1 MPVGPV
7 ASLYAE
13 TMEGRTVSAST
24 VQFVR
29 TMTQLDANL
38 AGNVH
43 GGVIMREVD
52 SAAGTAAVRHAGRL
66 CVTAS
71 IDELSFHEP
80 VFVGD
85 ILIVSAS
92 INDVGHS
99 SLEVGVKVEAEPWRG
114 GERRHTTTAYLVM
127 VALDDDGHPV
137 EVPPLV
143 LETEEERRRQEQAR
157 LRRQIRNERRVRL
170 GG

>member
-1 MPVGPV
+1 MPVG
-7 ASLYAE
+7 ARGSAYAGS
-13 TMEGRTVSAST
+13 MEGRTVSAST

-137 EVPPLV
+137 EVPPLI

>member
-1 MPVGPV
+1 MPVGAV
-7 ASLYAE
+7 AWPYAE
-13 TMEGRTVSAST
+13 AMEGRTVSAST

-137 EVPPLV
+137 EVPPLI

>member
-1 MPVGPV
+1 MIWPLDSPTLHPMSDGK
-7 ASLYAE
+7 A
-13 TMEGRTVSAST
+13 VSASSVT
-24 VQFVR
+24 FAR

-38 AGNVH
+38 VGNVH

-52 SAAGTAAVRHAGRL
+52 TAAGIAAARHAGRL

-80 VFVGD
+80 VYVGD

-92 INDVGHS
+92 LNDVGRS
-99 SLEVGVKVEAEPWRG
+99 SLEVGVKVEAEPWQG
-114 GERRHTTTAYLVM
+114 GTRRHTTTAYLVM
-127 VALDDDGHPV
+127 VALGDDGLPV

-143 LETEEERRRQEQAR
+143 AVTEEEKRRQEQAR
-157 LRRQIRNERRVRL
+157 IRRQIRRERRIRV
-170 GG
+170 GN

>member
-1 MPVGPV
+1 MPVGGV
-7 ASLYAE
+7 ASLYAQS
-13 TMEGRTVSAST
+13 MEGRPVSAST

-127 VALDDDGHPV
+127 VALDDEGHPV
-137 EVPPLV
+137 AVPPLI
-143 LETEEERRRQEQAR
+143 LETEEERRRQEQAQ

>member
-1 MPVGPV
+1 M
-7 ASLYAE
+7 
-13 TMEGRTVSAST
+13 MEGRTVSAST

-127 VALDDDGHPV
+127 VALDDEGHPV
-137 EVPPLV
+137 EVPPLI
-143 LETEEERRRQEQAR
+143 LQTEEERRRQEQAR
-157 LRRQIRNERRVRL
+157 LRRLIRNERRVRL

>member
-1 MPVGPV
+1 
-7 ASLYAE
+7 
-13 TMEGRTVSAST
+13 MEGRTVSAST
-24 VQFVR
+24 VQFAR

-92 INDVGHS
+92 INDVGRS

-127 VALDDDGHPV
+127 VALDDGGHPV
-137 EVPPLV
+137 EVPPLI
-143 LETEEERRRQEQAR
+143 LETEEERRRQEQAQ

>member
-1 MPVGPV
+1 
-7 ASLYAE
+7 
-13 TMEGRTVSAST
+13 MEGRTVSAST

>member
-1 MPVGPV
+1 MPVGPA

-13 TMEGRTVSAST
+13 MMEGRTVSAST

-127 VALDDDGHPV
+127 VALDDEGHPV
-137 EVPPLV
+137 EVPPLI